1 MSAIDVNKHPFK
13 RGAMTF
19 EDYNYKL
26 YNPYIL
32 VQTGD
37 NKQVGQEVQVLS
49 EDHLQAIKGS
59 YL

>member
-1 MSAIDVNKHPFK
+1 VNKHPFK

-19 EDYNYKL
+19 EDYNYAL